1 MWYGTRMPK
10 SRPNLEDFELRTP
23 FDLAGG
29 GYLDGGLGLRKR
41 FTLDD
46 VDPELPYML
55 HLTIDAR
62 GGRLA
67 VQQMVIVQ
75 RDGGPPV
82 DATGLRRVAIDRYLR
97 RALADLMAE
106 PRGLLVRVVGPPF
119 GAAGGSTWAY
129 TAEPSGADLQRVAT
143 IQRRRQSPAELL
155 PKVAEAYRAAL
166 ADPATAR
173 RPSLEVARRLF
184 KSRTHAARLVAMARE
199 AGLLGPAIPG
209 RAGEGI
215 PTGGEKS

>member
-1 MWYGTRMPK
+1 MSK
-10 SRPNLEDFELRTP
+10 SGQNLEAFEWPTP

-29 GYLDGGLGLRKR
+29 GYLDGGIALRRR
-41 FTLDD
+41 FELDD
-46 VDPELPYML
+46 VDPELPYR
-55 HLTIDAR
+55 LTLLIGAR
-62 GGRLA
+62 GGRLV

-75 RDGGPPV
+75 REGGPPV

-106 PRGLLVRVVGPPF
+106 PRGLLVRLVGPPF
-119 GAAGGSTWAY
+119 EAPGGSTWAY
-129 TAEPSGADLQRVAT
+129 TAEPSGADLQRAAT

-199 AGLLGPAIPG
+199 AGLLGPATPG

-215 PTGGEKS
+215 PAGEERP